1 MLWSGTGQHHAYPI
15 HGDHAKMPPTV
26 LVTASLD
33 PIRDSGRVYGA
44 QLILAGSDVV
54 FIEMKGSI
62 HGFTTLRKAIPSAHE
77 DMQRIFAAM
86 RLMLG
91 KL

>member
-1 MLWSGTGQHHAYPI
+1 M
-15 HGDHAKMPPTV
+15 
-26 LVTASLD
+26 
-33 PIRDSGRVYGA
+33 
-44 QLILAGSDVV
+44 V
-54 FIEMKGSI
+54 FLEMKGSI
-62 HGFTTLRKAIPSAHE
+62 HGFTTLRKALPSAQE